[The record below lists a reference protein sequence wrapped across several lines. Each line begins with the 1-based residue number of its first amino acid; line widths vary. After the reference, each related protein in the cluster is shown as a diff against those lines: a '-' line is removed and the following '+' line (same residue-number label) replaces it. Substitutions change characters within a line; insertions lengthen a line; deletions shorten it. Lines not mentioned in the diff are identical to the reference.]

1 MRSKASISL
10 VRPTHKGIEPMAEN
24 DVIYMK
30 AALDEALEAY
40 AVGEVPIGAVVVRR
54 GEIIG
59 RGHNRRETWKDPTAH
74 AELLA
79 IRDACQQLGGWRLTE
94 STLYVTIEPCSMCAG
109 AIVLARIP
117 RLVYGALDPKGGAV
131 DSLFDL
137 VRREDLNHKVEVTG
151 GVLEDDCRALIQ
163 RFFQEL
169 RGQG

>member
-1 MRSKASISL
+1 M
-10 VRPTHKGIEPMAEN
+10 GEN
-24 DVIYMK
+24 DRIYMK
-30 AALDEALEAY
+30 AALEEAFQAY

-79 IRDACQQLGGWRLTE
+79 IREACQQLGGWRLTE

-117 RLVYGALDPKGGAV
+117 RLVYGAKDPKAGAV

-137 VRREDLNHKVEVTG
+137 VRREDLNHRVEVTG
-151 GVLEDDCRALIQ
+151 GVLEDECRLVIQ
-163 RFFQEL
+163 EFFQEL
-169 RGQG
+169 RGNSWQQGER

>member
-1 MRSKASISL
+1 M
-10 VRPTHKGIEPMAEN
+10 GEN
-24 DVIYMK
+24 DRIYMK
-30 AALDEALEAY
+30 AALEEAFQAY

-79 IRDACQQLGGWRLTE
+79 IREACQQLGGWRLTE

-117 RLVYGALDPKGGAV
+117 RLVYGAQDPKAGAV

-137 VRREDLNHKVEVTG
+137 VRREDLNHRVEVTG
-151 GVLEDDCRALIQ
+151 GVLEDECRLVIQ
-163 RFFQEL
+163 EFFQEL
-169 RGQG
+169 RGNSWQQGER